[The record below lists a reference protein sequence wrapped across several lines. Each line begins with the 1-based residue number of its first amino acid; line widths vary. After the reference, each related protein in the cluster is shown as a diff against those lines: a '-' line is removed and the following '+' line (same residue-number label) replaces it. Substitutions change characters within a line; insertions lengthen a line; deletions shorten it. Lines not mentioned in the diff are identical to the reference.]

1 MPEFLEL
8 LLPQD
13 ALNRMLGEISTKPD
27 EEIIPTAAAL
37 GRVTSSPIVAPHNIP
52 TFSRSAMDGYAVRAA
67 DTYGAS
73 ETAPAFL
80 PIIGEVPMGTKVNFS
95 LNPGECALIHTGGM
109 MPQGSD
115 AVVMLEYTQIVRNGE
130 VEILRPA
137 AIGEYVVYAGED
149 VKVGQ
154 VAISEGV
161 VLRPADIGGL
171 MSFGATSVAV
181 FRRLKVGILSSGDE
195 VVPPDMDIQ
204 PGQVR
209 DINSYSLSALVQKA
223 GAEPVLLGIIPD
235 KEEALYQAVKGA
247 IEENDLVL
255 ITAGSS
261 ASTRDLTSRVID
273 RLGPPGVLVHGIS
286 VRPGKPT
293 IFGMCQGKPVIGLP
307 GQPVS
312 ALVIGWLLVDPILRK
327 MSGIN
332 QWSIKP
338 TVKARLAVNVPSL
351 AGREEWIPIV
361 LSENEAGLIAQ
372 PIFFKSNL
380 IFNLARANGLACIPP
395 DHTGF
400 LAGEIIEV
408 HLYQ

>member
-13 ALNRMLGEISTKPD
+13 ALNRLLGEISTKPD
-27 EEIIPTAAAL
+27 EEIIPTAVAL
-37 GRVTSSPIVAPHNIP
+37 GRVTSSPIIAPHNIP
-52 TFSRSAMDGYAVRAA
+52 TFSRSAVDGYAVRAA

-73 ETAPAFL
+73 ETAPAYL
-80 PIIGEVPMGTKVNFS
+80 PIIGEVPMGTTVNFS
-95 LNPGECALIHTGGM
+95 LKPGECALIHTGGM
-109 MPQGSD
+109 LPPGAD
-115 AVVMLEYTQIVRNGE
+115 AVVMLEYTQIVRKGE
-130 VEILRPA
+130 IEILRAA
-137 AIGEYVVYAGED
+137 AIGEHVVFAGED

-154 VAISEGV
+154 VAIPDGV

-171 MSFGATSVAV
+171 MSFGITSVSV

-195 VVPPDMDIQ
+195 IVPPDMDIQ

-223 GAEPVLLGIIPD
+223 GAEPVRLGIIPD
-235 KEEALYQAVKGA
+235 EEEALYQAVIGA
-247 IEENDLVL
+247 LEENDLVI

-261 ASTRDLTSRVID
+261 ASTRDLTSQVID
-273 RLGPPGVLVHGIS
+273 RLGPPGVLVHGINI
-286 VRPGKPT
+286 RPGKPT
-293 IFGMCQGKPVIGLP
+293 IFGMCGGKPVIGLP

-327 MSGIN
+327 MSGVN
-332 QWSIKP
+332 QRSIKP
-338 TVKARLAVNVPSL
+338 TVKARLTVNVPSL
-351 AGREEWIPIV
+351 AGREEWIPVI
-361 LSENEAGLIAQ
+361 LSEDENGLIAQ
-372 PIFFKSNL
+372 PIFFKTNL

-395 DHTGF
+395 DQTGF

-408 HLYQ
+408 YLYQ